1 MAPRV
6 LPDARRTP
14 WHFDLAHDPRRKS
27 IPILG
32 AMRQVRRNAAMKLVT
47 YNIQY
52 GIGLDGH
59 YGVGRI
65 ADAVRGADV
74 IALQEVSRN
83 NPNNGGRDM
92 VAELGEALPE
102 YFAVYGGN
110 FEANVGSRLEN
121 GRAVTTTFQFGN
133 MVLSKTPVHLSR
145 NLLLPRS
152 RSFEAMNF
160 QRGAL
165 EALIETPLGFI
176 RFYSTHLDHRSPVER
191 ASQIR
196 FLRQR
201 LLNYALEGGGLSG
214 LAEIGLPDLPCPE
227 AFIVMGD
234 FNMLAG
240 SPEYAELAGLPDP
253 EFGLPVTADLAVDA
267 AARLNAA
274 SADLVTWV
282 DPRRPEDA
290 SRHKRIDYVFTH
302 ASLGRSLKRLWVDRQ
317 AVGSDHL
324 PVWVELT

>member
-1 MAPRV
+1 M
-6 LPDARRTP
+6 
-14 WHFDLAHDPRRKS
+14 
-27 IPILG
+27 
-32 AMRQVRRNAAMKLVT
+32 QLVT
-47 YNIQY
+47 YNIHY
-52 GIGLDGH
+52 GVGLDGR
-59 YGVGRI
+59 YDVGRI

-83 NPNNGGRDM
+83 NPSNGGRDM

-102 YFAVYGGN
+102 YFAVYGSN

-121 GRAVTTTFQFGN
+121 GRAITTTFQLGN

-152 RSFEAMNF
+152 RSFEVMNF

-196 FLRQR
+196 FLRRR
-201 LLNYALEGGGLSG
+201 LLNYAIEGGALSG
-214 LAEIGLPDLPCPE
+214 VAEVGLPDLPCPE
-227 AFIVMGD
+227 GFVVMGD

-240 SPEYAELAGLPDP
+240 SPEYVEFAGRLDH
-253 EFGLPVTADLAVDA
+253 EFGMPVTADLAVDA
-267 AARLNAA
+267 ALRLAA
-274 SADLVTWV
+274 AGADLATWV
-282 DPRRPEDA
+282 DPKRPDDA
-290 SRHKRIDYVFTH
+290 SRHKRIDYVFTS
-302 ASLGRSLKRLWVDRQ
+302 ASLAKSLERLWVDRQ

-324 PVWVELT
+324 PVWVEMV

>member
-1 MAPRV
+1 
-6 LPDARRTP
+6 
-14 WHFDLAHDPRRKS
+14 
-27 IPILG
+27 
-32 AMRQVRRNAAMKLVT
+32 MRLVT
-47 YNIQY
+47 YNIHY
-52 GIGLDGH
+52 GVGLDGR
-59 YGVGRI
+59 YDVGRI

-102 YFAVYGGN
+102 YFAVYGSN

-121 GRAVTTTFQFGN
+121 GRAITTTFQLGN

-152 RSFEAMNF
+152 RSFEVMNF

-196 FLRQR
+196 FLRRR
-201 LLNYALEGGGLSG
+201 LLNYAIEGGALSG
-214 LAEIGLPDLPCPE
+214 VAEVGLPDLPCPE
-227 AFIVMGD
+227 GFVVMGD

-240 SPEYAELAGLPDP
+240 SPEYVEFAGRLDH
-253 EFGLPVTADLAVDA
+253 EFGMPVTADLAVDA
-267 AARLNAA
+267 ALRLAA
-274 SADLVTWV
+274 AGADLVTWV
-282 DPRRPEDA
+282 DPKRPGDA
-290 SRHKRIDYVFTH
+290 GRHKRIDYVFTS
-302 ASLGRSLKRLWVDRQ
+302 ASLAKSLKRLWVDGQ

-324 PVWVELT
+324 PVWVEMV

>member
-1 MAPRV
+1 
-6 LPDARRTP
+6 
-14 WHFDLAHDPRRKS
+14 
-27 IPILG
+27 
-32 AMRQVRRNAAMKLVT
+32 MKLVT
-47 YNIQY
+47 YNIHY
-52 GIGLDGH
+52 GVGLDGR
-59 YGVGRI
+59 YDVGRI

-92 VAELGEALPE
+92 VAELGDALPE
-102 YFAVYGGN
+102 YFAVYGSN

-121 GRAVTTTFQFGN
+121 GRAITTTFQLGN

-152 RSFEAMNF
+152 RSFEVMNF

-201 LLNYALEGGGLSG
+201 LLNYGIEGGALSG
-214 LAEIGLPDLPCPE
+214 LAEVGLTDLPYPE
-227 AFIVMGD
+227 AFVIMGD
-234 FNMLAG
+234 FN
-240 SPEYAELAGLPDP
+240 
-253 EFGLPVTADLAVDA
+253 
-267 AARLNAA
+267 
-274 SADLVTWV
+274 
-282 DPRRPEDA
+282 
-290 SRHKRIDYVFTH
+290 
-302 ASLGRSLKRLWVDRQ
+302 
-317 AVGSDHL
+317 
-324 PVWVELT
+324 

>member
-1 MAPRV
+1 M
-6 LPDARRTP
+6 
-14 WHFDLAHDPRRKS
+14 
-27 IPILG
+27 
-32 AMRQVRRNAAMKLVT
+32 QLVT
-47 YNIQY
+47 YNIHY
-52 GIGLDGH
+52 GVGLDGR
-59 YGVGRI
+59 YDVGRI

-102 YFAVYGGN
+102 YFAVYGSN

-121 GRAVTTTFQFGN
+121 GRAITTTFQLGN

-152 RSFEAMNF
+152 RSFEVMNF

-165 EALIETPLGFI
+165 EALIETPLGFV

-196 FLRQR
+196 FLRRR
-201 LLNYALEGGGLSG
+201 LLNYAIEGGALSG
-214 LAEIGLPDLPCPE
+214 VAEVGLPDLPCPE
-227 AFIVMGD
+227 GFVVMGD

-240 SPEYAELAGLPDP
+240 SPEYVEFAGRLDH
-253 EFGLPVTADLAVDA
+253 EFGMPVTADLAVDA
-267 AARLNAA
+267 ALRLAA
-274 SADLVTWV
+274 AGADLVTWV
-282 DPRRPEDA
+282 DPKRPDDA
-290 SRHKRIDYVFTH
+290 SRHKRIDYVFTS
-302 ASLGRSLKRLWVDRQ
+302 ASLARSLKRLWVDRQ
-317 AVGSDHL
+317 ATGSDHL
-324 PVWVELT
+324 PVWVEMV